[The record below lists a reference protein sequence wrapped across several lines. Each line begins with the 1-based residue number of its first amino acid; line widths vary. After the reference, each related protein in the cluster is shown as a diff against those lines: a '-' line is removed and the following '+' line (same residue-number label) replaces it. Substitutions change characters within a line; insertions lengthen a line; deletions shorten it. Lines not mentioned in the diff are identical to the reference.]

1 MAHGNFRAE
10 ANTTTYEGKMK
21 TAVLEITKKSPR
33 PATPFPA
40 VSGKPVPGWLSCP
53 PLWPSPP
60 SFPSRARCQ
69 RDVLDSE
76 REEAERIVAEYRE
89 AEKLS
94 ADNDIA
100 LRQHQLDDAA
110 PPMVNSSEF
119 GHIIGGGNPMKQLT
133 IEQRLALQ
141 KEIRECNHEA
151 FLAAEANL
159 CELRQ
164 VALDMAKVILQRLT
178 ESFDA
183 ELSERALRV
192 EADLTEDLIPLRN
205 GADYELWRRSDV
217 IARHSWRE
225 LARNAARNLNHE
237 NSVGCI
243 QWLCTSETE
252 TPTVP
257 WV

>member
-1 MAHGNFRAE
+1 MARGNFRAE

-94 ADNDIA
+94 ADND
-100 LRQHQLDDAA
+100 
-110 PPMVNSSEF
+110 
-119 GHIIGGGNPMKQLT
+119 MKQLT

-257 WV
+257 